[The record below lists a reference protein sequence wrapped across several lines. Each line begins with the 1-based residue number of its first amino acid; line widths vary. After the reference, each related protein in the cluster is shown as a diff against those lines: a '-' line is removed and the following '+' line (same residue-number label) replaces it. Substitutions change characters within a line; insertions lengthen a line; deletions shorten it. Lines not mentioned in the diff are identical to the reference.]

1 MPLPEELIEAVGR
14 LLDDE
19 SNECDSKRRAELLA
33 IVRGTVDRWMRGE
46 LNTRDALAQLAAAHA

>member
-1 MPLPEELIEAVGR
+1 MPLPEELVEAIGR

-19 SNECDSKRRAELLA
+19 SNERDSRRRAELLA

-46 LNTRDALAQLAAAHA
+46 LSTHDALARLAAAYA